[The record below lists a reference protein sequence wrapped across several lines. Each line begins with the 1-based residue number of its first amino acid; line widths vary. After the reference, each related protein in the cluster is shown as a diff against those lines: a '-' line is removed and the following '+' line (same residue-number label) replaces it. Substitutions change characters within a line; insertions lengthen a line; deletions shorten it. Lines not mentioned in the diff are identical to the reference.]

1 MKIEKINDI
10 QIRCTLTKA
19 ELEMRDLKL
28 SEIAYGSPKVKK
40 LFRDMMQ
47 LAYVQ
52 CGFEAENI
60 PLAIEVVP
68 FRDYAS
74 ITITKVEDPEELD
87 TRYSRFAP
95 GIDSQGGFLSEL
107 DKLFR
112 GMASGLPM
120 GGSAEEMSLSEDGD
134 IPLPFGEM
142 PVMPQGTMTFKEAVD
157 RYFYFDTLED
167 LFDLAG
173 GLKDGK
179 KLESTL
185 YRSLGG
191 SEETGYLLELI
202 KGDLADDAFSDI
214 CSYVS
219 EFGSLA
225 STIETFPYY
234 ITEHYEVLIKGD
246 ALERLSEL

>member
-1 MKIEKINDI
+1 MKIEKINDS
-10 QIRCTLTKA
+10 QIRCILTKN

-28 SEIAYGSPKVKK
+28 SEIAYGSAKVKK

-95 GIDSQGGFLSEL
+95 GVDAQGGLLSEL

-112 GMASGLPM
+112 SITSAVPM
-120 GGSAEEMSLSEDGD
+120 QGNGED
-134 IPLPFGEM
+134 LPFDDAADTL
-142 PVMPQGTMTFKEAVD
+142 PFAQPQNASEQVNFKEAVN
-157 RYFYFDTLED
+157 RYFYFDTWEE
-167 LFDLAG
+167 LFDLACSV
-173 GLKDGK
+173 KDVTAFG
-179 KLESTL
+179 STL
-185 YRSLGG
+185 YRSVNRAQDG
-191 SEETGYLLELI
+191 EYLLEII
-202 KGDLADDAFSDI
+202 KGDLPDEEFTDI
-214 CSYVS
+214 CSFVS
-219 EFGSLA
+219 EFGSMA
-225 STIETFPYY
+225 STVETFPYY
-234 ITEHYEVLIKGD
+234 LTEHYEVILKDD
-246 ALERLSEL
+246 ALERLKEI

>member
-1 MKIEKINDI
+1 MKIEKINDS
-10 QIRCTLTKA
+10 QIRCILTKN

-28 SEIAYGSPKVKK
+28 SEIAYGSAKVKK

-95 GIDSQGGFLSEL
+95 GVDSQGGFLSEL

-112 GMASGLPM
+112 SITSAAPM
-120 GGSAEEMSLSEDGD
+120 QGNNDD
-134 IPLPFGEM
+134 LPFDESTDAL
-142 PVMPQGTMTFKEAVD
+142 PFAAPRTDTPEQVTFKEAVN
-157 RYFYFDTLED
+157 RYFYFDTWEE
-167 LFDLAG
+167 LFDLAHST
-173 GLKDGK
+173 KDVTAFG
-179 KLESTL
+179 STL
-185 YRSLGG
+185 YRSANG
-191 SEETGYLLELI
+191 SQDGEYLLEII
-202 KGDLADDAFSDI
+202 KGDLSDDDFADI
-214 CSYVS
+214 CSFVS
-219 EFGSLA
+219 EFGSMA
-225 STIETFPYY
+225 STVETFPYY
-234 ITEHYEVLIKGD
+234 LTEHYEVILKGD
-246 ALERLSEL
+246 ALARLKEI

>member
-1 MKIEKINDI
+1 MKIEKINDS
-10 QIRCTLTKA
+10 QIRCILTKN

-28 SEIAYGSPKVKK
+28 SEIAYGSAKVKK

-95 GIDSQGGFLSEL
+95 GVDSQGGLLSEL
-107 DKLFR
+107 DKIFR
-112 GMASGLPM
+112 SIT
-120 GGSAEEMSLSEDGD
+120 SAAPTQSDGD
-134 IPLPFGEM
+134 LPFGDEVIEPLPFANRQE
-142 PVMPQGTMTFKEAVD
+142 PSDQVVFKEAVN
-157 RYFYFDTLED
+157 RYFYFDTWEE

-173 GLKDGK
+173 STKDVSAFD
-179 KLESTL
+179 STL
-185 YRSLGG
+185 YRTLNEGQEG
-191 SEETGYLLELI
+191 EYLLEII
-202 KGDLADDAFSDI
+202 KGDLSDEEFADI
-214 CSYVS
+214 CSFVS
-219 EFGSLA
+219 EFGSMA
-225 STIETFPYY
+225 STVETFPYY
-234 ITEHYEVLIKGD
+234 ITEHYEVLIKDD
-246 ALERLSEL
+246 ALARLKEI

>member
-1 MKIEKINDI
+1 MKIEKINDS
-10 QIRCTLTKA
+10 QIRCILTKN

-28 SEIAYGSPKVKK
+28 SEIAYGSAKVKK

-52 CGFEAENI
+52 CGFEADNI

-95 GIDSQGGFLSEL
+95 GVDSQGGFLSEL

-112 GMASGLPM
+112 SITS
-120 GGSAEEMSLSEDGD
+120 SAPAKGNDDE
-134 IPLPFGEM
+134 LPFADEAGDSLPFAGRAETSEQ
-142 PVMPQGTMTFKEAVD
+142 VVFKEAVN
-157 RYFYFDTLED
+157 RYFYFDTWEE

-173 GLKDGK
+173 AAKEVSSFG
-179 KLESTL
+179 STL
-185 YRSLGG
+185 YRTLNDTQDG
-191 SEETGYLLELI
+191 EYLLEII
-202 KGDLADDAFSDI
+202 KGDLSDEQFASI
-214 CSYVS
+214 RSFVS
-219 EFGSLA
+219 EFGSMA
-225 STIETFPYY
+225 STVETFPYY
-234 ITEHYEVLIKGD
+234 ITEHYEVLLKDD
-246 ALERLSEL
+246 ALARLKEI